1 MGCCQGTAALEDNE
15 TDLIVKGSLRKGSFK
30 GPLHSNMYTSVKDAG
45 VDNKESILNES
56 HLGTPLL
63 LSGGEQAAN
72 PRARADSAAAAAAA
86 GAATTT
92 GSAVQTPSEMCLL
105 PRPSLLSLGVRT
117 CSSTSSTFSDGRG
130 LRKTTSS
137 YRDRKPPGLEELD
150 PTCVHLHRRSPP
162 AKHASSHGSK
172 LGRPP
177 NPTAAHLQ
185 NATHAAAAKLSRTPS
200 L

>member
-30 GPLHSNMYTSVKDAG
+30 GPNMYTPAKDAG
-45 VDNKESILNES
+45 VDNKESILNDS

-63 LSGGEQAAN
+63 LSGGEPAN
-72 PRARADSAAAAAAA
+72 PRTRAESAAAAAAA
-86 GAATTT
+86 TT
-92 GSAVQTPSEMCLL
+92 GGVQTPSEMCLL

-117 CSSTSSTFSDGRG
+117 CSSTSSASSDGRG

-150 PTCVHLHRRSPP
+150 PTCVQLHRRSPP
-162 AKHASSHGSK
+162 AKHASTHGGK

-177 NPTAAHLQ
+177 NPTAAHLH